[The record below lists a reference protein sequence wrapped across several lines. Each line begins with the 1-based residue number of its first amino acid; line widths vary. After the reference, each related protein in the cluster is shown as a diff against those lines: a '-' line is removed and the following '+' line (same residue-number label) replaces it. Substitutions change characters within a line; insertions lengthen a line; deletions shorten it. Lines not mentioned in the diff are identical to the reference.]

1 MVCWANHM
9 SNQNRDFIECDICH
23 KPIYREDGEYDG
35 DDYYETEDGDIC
47 EDCIRDYIRSKR
59 RVLR

>member
-1 MVCWANHM
+1 M